1 LTAYID
7 SRRWEIIGDLV
18 EILQSPPAAKLCKFT
33 RWAAWEA
40 DVLSRVSDPGEA
52 QGVIAERQAD
62 MDEDENESAVMRE
75 AFADELRRRRH
86 DPDKEAVRIPPNAVA
101 KVVAEVTGERFAR
114 NKASALLGTLAI
126 RELRRLKGRTKGRGW
141 EWRGLQAPRD
151 LDMAEINAEPV

>member
-1 LTAYID
+1 EGRGKRALLIDNIKSLKFSWGELEAAITSDVISGHQMYVGEGRRPNLFNWFLTINGASMSRDMTQRVAPLKVRRADYSGTWEAELTAYID

-75 AFADELRRRRH
+75 AF
-86 DPDKEAVRIPPNAVA
+86 
-101 KVVAEVTGERFAR
+101 
-114 NKASALLGTLAI
+114 
-126 RELRRLKGRTKGRGW
+126 
-141 EWRGLQAPRD
+141 
-151 LDMAEINAEPV
+151 